1 MLLCLLLHVP
11 HLGGECL
18 EEAFLVQALVQA
30 LGIVLVIVLEDVAT
44 EVLNLS
50 DDIPTLV
57 VCDVLLDVFHDPE
70 EQLVGVLQF
79 LYQLIHSLLLHLL
92 VVESDAQVGS
102 EVEFSCQVAK
112 HTLEE
117 GVDGLYTEV
126 IVVVDEVAEGCSCVV
141 NDQLL

>member
-1 MLLCLLLHVP
+1 MTKKEKDTLTKEIKELQEWMKDSC
-11 HLGGECL
+11 GENVQ
-18 EEAFLVQALVQA
+18 EEELPQ
-30 LGIVLVIVLEDVAT
+30 IIEDVAT

-126 IVVVDEVAEGCSCVV
+126 VVVVDEVAEGCSCVV